1 LLPDGRM
8 LVVSMRD
15 ARLLRREADGALVT
29 HADLGAHVTGH
40 PNDMVVDAHGR
51 AYVGNFAS
59 T

>member
-1 LLPDGRM
+1 
-8 LVVSMRD
+8 MRD